1 MQDRTYPTLTEATR
15 IWARIGLLSFGGPA
29 GQIALMHR
37 ILVEEQRWLGEKR
50 FLHALN
56 YCMLLPGPEAMQLAV
71 YIGWLMHR
79 TLGGIIAGV
88 LFVLPGVIAI
98 MALSW
103 IYALYGNVGP
113 IEALFF
119 GLKAAVLAIVV
130 QAVIRIGSRALKN
143 GGEWAKLGGVC
154 VCWWFIEKG
163 TAMEVRIIVE
173 TTFENGT
180 TKRHRLGRLSRPFR
194 RTQPEGFGLLLE
206 DAKTI
211 LGQLQSA
218 ILHDQIEE
226 ISEASRICPDCDGVR
241 AIHDY
246 RSRVL
251 DTLFGRFEVKAPRIR
266 RCACNAKS
274 DVVLGGPLSPLAH
287 FFPDRSTPELRR
299 LQAELGARHSFR
311 EAVRIL
317 ETFLPCAKQVNTS
330 VRNRLGK
337 VAREICDSEQ
347 NEPLVPSAAEEAPA
361 LTVFLDGAHIR
372 CRPEY
377 QKRHLD
383 VVVGKIEGHDRCRR
397 FGLVQ
402 QAVLSPASQLRQHLR
417 ALGWDHE
424 QTVTVISD
432 GEPALP
438 NLVRNAVDGK
448 VRHILDWWHISMRIQ
463 HVENAVKGL
472 LQSRGFSGI
481 PVLFKRPAETL
492 RWYLWHGKVL
502 TATTSLQWL
511 IVDCTRLN
519 TDDRMA
525 AEAAR
530 RVQARC
536 RDLYSYLA
544 SNMDSLTDYGRRY
557 RTGFPISSSRA
568 EGCVDDIG
576 NTRMGKR
583 RRMRWSPNG
592 AHRVA
597 VVRAAVLDGR
607 LTGAYQRAAA

>member
-1 MQDRTYPTLTEATR
+1 MD
-15 IWARIGLLSFGGPA
+15 
-29 GQIALMHR
+29 
-37 ILVEEQRWLGEKR
+37 
-50 FLHALN
+50 
-56 YCMLLPGPEAMQLAV
+56 
-71 YIGWLMHR
+71 
-79 TLGGIIAGV
+79 
-88 LFVLPGVIAI
+88 
-98 MALSW
+98 
-103 IYALYGNVGP
+103 
-113 IEALFF
+113 
-119 GLKAAVLAIVV
+119 
-130 QAVIRIGSRALKN
+130 
-143 GGEWAKLGGVC
+143 
-154 VCWWFIEKG
+154 
-163 TAMEVRIIVE
+163 VRIIVE

-180 TKRHRLGRLSRPFR
+180 TKRHRLGRLSRPSR
-194 RTQPEGFGLLLE
+194 RAQPEGFGLLLE
-206 DAKTI
+206 NAKTI
-211 LGQLQSA
+211 LGQLQNV
-218 ILHDQIEE
+218 ILRDQIEE
-226 ISEASRICPDCDGVR
+226 TSEASRICPDCDGIR

-251 DTLFGRFEVKAPRIR
+251 DTLFGKFEVKAPRIR

-299 LQAELGARHSFR
+299 LRAELGARHSFR
-311 EAVRIL
+311 EAARIL

-337 VAREICDSEQ
+337 VARDIDGMEQ
-347 NEPLVPSAAEEAPA
+347 TEPLGATAVEDPPA

-377 QKRHLD
+377 QKRDLD
-383 VVVGKIEGHDRCRR
+383 VVVGKIESHDRCRR

-402 QAVLSPASQLRQHLR
+402 QAVLSPASQLRQDLR
-417 ALGWDHE
+417 ALGWDYE

-511 IVDCTRLN
+511 MVDCARLV
-519 TDDRMA
+519 TDDRVVT
-525 AEAAR
+525 EAAR

-544 SNMDSLTDYGRRY
+544 NNMDNLTNYGQRHRR
-557 RTGFPISSSRA
+557 GLPVSSSRA

>member
-1 MQDRTYPTLTEATR
+1 MD
-15 IWARIGLLSFGGPA
+15 
-29 GQIALMHR
+29 
-37 ILVEEQRWLGEKR
+37 
-50 FLHALN
+50 
-56 YCMLLPGPEAMQLAV
+56 
-71 YIGWLMHR
+71 
-79 TLGGIIAGV
+79 
-88 LFVLPGVIAI
+88 
-98 MALSW
+98 
-103 IYALYGNVGP
+103 
-113 IEALFF
+113 
-119 GLKAAVLAIVV
+119 
-130 QAVIRIGSRALKN
+130 
-143 GGEWAKLGGVC
+143 
-154 VCWWFIEKG
+154 
-163 TAMEVRIIVE
+163 VRIIVE

-180 TKRHRLGRLSRPFR
+180 TKRHHLGRLSRPYR
-194 RTQPEGFGLLLE
+194 RTQPERFGLLLE

-211 LGQLQSA
+211 LGQLQNA
-218 ILHDQIEE
+218 ILLDQIEE
-226 ISEASRICPDCDGVR
+226 IAEASRNCPDCEEVR

-251 DTLFGRFEVKAPRIR
+251 DTLFGRFQVKAPRIR

-311 EAVRIL
+311 EAARIL

-337 VAREICDSEQ
+337 VAKDIAAIEQ
-347 NEPLVPSAAEEAPA
+347 TEPLGAAAVEDPPA

-383 VVVGKIEGHDRCRR
+383 VVVGKIESHDRCRR

-402 QAVLSPASQLRQHLR
+402 QAVLSPASQLRQDLR
-417 ALGWDHE
+417 ALGWDHGK
-424 QTVTVISD
+424 TVTVISD

-438 NLVRNAVDGK
+438 NLVRGAVGGK

-472 LQSRGFSGI
+472 LQIRGFSGI

-511 IVDCTRLN
+511 MVDCARLV
-519 TDDRMA
+519 TDDRVA
-525 AEAAR
+525 TEAAR

-544 SNMDSLTDYGRRY
+544 NNMDNLTNYGQRHRR
-557 RTGFPISSSRA
+557 GLPVSSSRA

-583 RRMRWSPNG
+583 RRMRWSPDG

>member
-1 MQDRTYPTLTEATR
+1 
-15 IWARIGLLSFGGPA
+15 
-29 GQIALMHR
+29 
-37 ILVEEQRWLGEKR
+37 
-50 FLHALN
+50 
-56 YCMLLPGPEAMQLAV
+56 
-71 YIGWLMHR
+71 
-79 TLGGIIAGV
+79 
-88 LFVLPGVIAI
+88 
-98 MALSW
+98 
-103 IYALYGNVGP
+103 
-113 IEALFF
+113 
-119 GLKAAVLAIVV
+119 
-130 QAVIRIGSRALKN
+130 
-143 GGEWAKLGGVC
+143 
-154 VCWWFIEKG
+154 
-163 TAMEVRIIVE
+163 MEVRIIVE

-180 TKRHRLGRLSRPFR
+180 TKRHHLGRLSRPFR

-211 LGQLQSA
+211 LRQLQNA
-218 ILHDQIEE
+218 ILLDQIEE
-226 ISEASRICPDCDGVR
+226 IAEASRICPDCEEVR

-251 DTLFGRFEVKAPRIR
+251 DTLFGRFQVKAPRIR
-266 RCACNAKS
+266 RCACSAKS

-287 FFPDRSTPELRR
+287 FFQDRSTPELRR

-311 EAVRIL
+311 EAARIL

-337 VAREICDSEQ
+337 VAKDIAAIEQ
-347 NEPLVPSAAEEAPA
+347 TEPLGAAAVEDPPA

-383 VVVGKIEGHDRCRR
+383 VVVGKIESHDRCRR

-402 QAVLSPASQLRQHLR
+402 QAVLSPASQLRQNLR
-417 ALGWDHE
+417 ALGWDHGK
-424 QTVTVISD
+424 TVTVISD

-438 NLVRNAVDGK
+438 NFVRGAVGGK

-511 IVDCTRLN
+511 MVDCARLV
-519 TDDRMA
+519 TDDRLVT
-525 AEAAR
+525 EAAR

-536 RDLYSYLA
+536 RDLYSYIA
-544 SNMDSLTDYGRRY
+544 NNMDSLTDYGRRY
-557 RTGFPISSSRA
+557 RRGLPISSSRA

-576 NTRMGKR
+576 NIRMGKR
-583 RRMRWSPNG
+583 RRMRWSPKG

>member
-1 MQDRTYPTLTEATR
+1 MRSR
-15 IWARIGLLSFGGPA
+15 CW
-29 GQIALMHR
+29 
-37 ILVEEQRWLGEKR
+37 
-50 FLHALN
+50 
-56 YCMLLPGPEAMQLAV
+56 
-71 YIGWLMHR
+71 
-79 TLGGIIAGV
+79 GV
-88 LFVLPGVIAI
+88 
-98 MALSW
+98 S
-103 IYALYGNVGP
+103 
-113 IEALFF
+113 
-119 GLKAAVLAIVV
+119 
-130 QAVIRIGSRALKN
+130 
-143 GGEWAKLGGVC
+143 
-154 VCWWFIEKG
+154 VCWWFIE
-163 TAMEVRIIVE
+163 R
-173 TTFENGT
+173 GT
-180 TKRHRLGRLSRPFR
+180 TKRHRLDRLSRPFR

-211 LGQLQSA
+211 LGQLQNA
-218 ILHDQIEE
+218 ILLDQIEE
-226 ISEASRICPDCDGVR
+226 ISEASRICPDCDGGR
-241 AIHDY
+241 AVHDY

-251 DTLFGRFEVKAPRIR
+251 DTLFGRFQVKVPRIR
-266 RCACNAKS
+266 RCACTAKS
-274 DVVLGGPLSPLAH
+274 DVVLGGPLSPLSH

-311 EAVRIL
+311 EAARIL

-337 VAREICDSEQ
+337 VARDICDSELT
-347 NEPLVPSAAEEAPA
+347 EPVFAEAAEDAPG
-361 LTVFLDGAHIR
+361 LTVFVDGAHIR

-383 VVVGKIEGHDRCRR
+383 VVVGKIESHDKCRR

-402 QAVLSPASQLRQHLR
+402 QAVLSPACQLRQDLS
-417 ALGWDHE
+417 ALDWDHR

-438 NLVRNAVDGK
+438 NLVRDAVGGK

-472 LQSRGFSGI
+472 LQIGGFSGI
-481 PVLFKRPAETL
+481 PVLFTRPAETL
-492 RWYLWHGKVL
+492 RWYLWHGKVM
-502 TATTSLQWL
+502 TAATRLQWL
-511 IVDCTRLN
+511 MVDCARLN
-519 TDDRMA
+519 TGDRMA
-525 AEAAR
+525 AEATG

-544 SNMDSLTDYGRRY
+544 NTMGSLTDYGRRY
-557 RTGFPISSSRA
+557 RRGLPISSSRA

-583 RRMRWSPNG
+583 RRMRWSPSG

-607 LTGAYQRAAA
+607 LTGAHQRAAA

>member
-1 MQDRTYPTLTEATR
+1 MD
-15 IWARIGLLSFGGPA
+15 
-29 GQIALMHR
+29 
-37 ILVEEQRWLGEKR
+37 
-50 FLHALN
+50 
-56 YCMLLPGPEAMQLAV
+56 
-71 YIGWLMHR
+71 
-79 TLGGIIAGV
+79 
-88 LFVLPGVIAI
+88 
-98 MALSW
+98 
-103 IYALYGNVGP
+103 
-113 IEALFF
+113 
-119 GLKAAVLAIVV
+119 
-130 QAVIRIGSRALKN
+130 
-143 GGEWAKLGGVC
+143 
-154 VCWWFIEKG
+154 
-163 TAMEVRIIVE
+163 VRIIVE

-211 LGQLQSA
+211 LGQLQHA
-218 ILHDQIEE
+218 ILLDQIEE
-226 ISEASRICPDCDGVR
+226 ISEASRICPDCEGVR

-251 DTLFGRFEVKAPRIR
+251 DTLFGRFQIKAPRIR
-266 RCACNAKS
+266 RCACSAKS
-274 DVVLGGPLSPLAH
+274 DVVMGGPLSPLAH
-287 FFPDRSTPELRR
+287 FSPDRSTPELRR

-311 EAVRIL
+311 EAARIL
-317 ETFLPCAKQVNTS
+317 ETFLPCTKQVNTS

-337 VAREICDSEQ
+337 VARDICDSEPP
-347 NEPLVPSAAEEAPA
+347 EPVAASAEDAPE

-383 VVVGKIEGHDRCRR
+383 VVVGKIESRNSCRR

-402 QAVLSPASQLRQHLR
+402 QAVLSPACQLRQELN
-417 ALGWDHE
+417 AFGWE
-424 QTVTVISD
+424 RRKAVTVISD

-438 NLVRNAVDGK
+438 NLVRDAVAGK
-448 VRHILDWWHISMRIQ
+448 VHHILDWWHISMRIQ

-472 LQSRGFSGI
+472 LQIRGFPGI

-492 RWYLWHGKVL
+492 RWYLWHGKVM

-511 IVDCTRLN
+511 IVDCARLN
-519 TDDRMA
+519 TDDRMV

-544 SNMDSLTDYGRRY
+544 NNMDSLTDYGRRY
-557 RTGFPISSSRA
+557 RTGLPISSSRA

-607 LTGAYQRAAA
+607 LTAAYQRAAA

>member
-1 MQDRTYPTLTEATR
+1 MPDTASEIARLRAALAASEAR
-15 IWARIGLLSFGGPA
+15 AEAAESELAR
-29 GQIALMHR
+29 
-37 ILVEEQRWLGEKR
+37 
-50 FLHALN
+50 
-56 YCMLLPGPEAMQLAV
+56 
-71 YIGWLMHR
+71 
-79 TLGGIIAGV
+79 
-88 LFVLPGVIAI
+88 
-98 MALSW
+98 
-103 IYALYGNVGP
+103 
-113 IEALFF
+113 
-119 GLKAAVLAIVV
+119 
-130 QAVIRIGSRALKN
+130 
-143 GGEWAKLGGVC
+143 EWAKLGGDC
-154 VCWWFIEKG
+154 VCWWFIGKG
-163 TAMEVRIIVE
+163 TAMDVRIIVE

-180 TKRHRLGRLSRPFR
+180 TKKHRLGRLSRPFR
-194 RTQPEGFGLLLE
+194 HTQPEGFGLLLE
-206 DAKTI
+206 DAKMI
-211 LGQLQSA
+211 LGQLQNA
-218 ILHDQIEE
+218 ILLDQIEE

-251 DTLFGRFEVKAPRIR
+251 DTLFGRFQVKAPRIR

-287 FFPDRSTPELRR
+287 FFPDRSTPELQR
-299 LQAELGARHSFR
+299 LQAELGARHSYR
-311 EAVRIL
+311 EAARIL

-337 VAREICDSEQ
+337 VARDICDRAQ
-347 NEPLVPSAAEEAPA
+347 KEPVVAASVEDAPA

-383 VVVGKIEGHDRCRR
+383 VVVGKIEGHDKCRR

-402 QAVLSPASQLRQHLR
+402 QAVLSPASQLRQDLR
-417 ALGWDHE
+417 ALGWNHGKA
-424 QTVTVISD
+424 VTVISD

-438 NLVRNAVDGK
+438 NLVRDAVGGK

-472 LQSRGFSGI
+472 LQIRGFSGI

-492 RWYLWHGKVL
+492 RWYLWHGKIM

-511 IVDCTRLN
+511 MVDCARLA

-525 AEAAR
+525 TEAAG

-544 SNMDSLTDYGRRY
+544 NNMDSLTNYGWRY
-557 RTGFPISSSRA
+557 RRGLPISSSRA

-583 RRMRWSPNG
+583 RRMRWSPKG

-607 LTGAYQRAAA
+607 LTAAYQRAAA